1 LPHPVISRQVIV
13 LLAVTGVAPPAV
25 ADQCAWPSAEA
36 AVADATPANDA
47 EASDPDQLPV
57 QIQSGG
63 STEVTREGDAKLTG
77 GVTISQGDRRV
88 TADAASYDA
97 SERRFDVEGNVEFDS
112 PELRLSG
119 GSGSWTALGTG
130 QFTGAEFELPQRPA
144 RGSAAHLEMTREGVL
159 KLDGVRFTTCPVGS
173 TDWELRASSIEI
185 DQATQQGHGRN
196 VRVDLKGI
204 PILYTPVISFPVGPA
219 RKSGFLFPSF
229 GNSDKSGF
237 EVGVPYYFNLAP
249 NYDLTL
255 TPFTMTR
262 RGIGSDVELRGLQP
276 WGGATLAG
284 TLLPHDRVL
293 GERRWVAFSEGELTP
308 WTDARAH
315 WRGEGVSDDEMWKD
329 MRRRIGSQQPRLL
342 ARDAAAEQR
351 FEGWGLSGSL
361 YARALQWQVLQTEE
375 ASTRISAPY
384 QRAPQVGLRLRN
396 QADVGLLAGF
406 LPALARPQLETA
418 LELEYNRF
426 TLPRAA
432 LAGQAAGGERAHLLG
447 SVALPL
453 LDPAWWL
460 VPRLSLNA
468 ASYRTEQAMSDGRR
482 RASRSIPTFSLDT
495 GLVFE
500 RNTRLGERELLQSL
514 EPRLL
519 YVQTPYRAQESLPLY
534 DSAPLD
540 FNFESLYATNSFSGV
555 DRVADARQLSFGG
568 VSRWLN
574 ASDGEEQLRIGVVQR
589 YQFREQRITAEPGT
603 VNRRFSD
610 LLLAGAAHLTRAWW
624 LDAAVQYDPEI
635 ERTERSVLRARYT
648 TTDYRSASLAYR
660 YTRNQ
665 SEQLDLAWQWPL
677 TARKGSGEC
686 AGRWFSAGRI
696 QYSMKDSRVTDSLLG
711 VEYDA
716 GCWVL
721 RMGVERLS
729 TGLSQANT
737 RFLLQLELV
746 GLSRIGA
753 NALKVLRDNVPGYR
767 PLASDGGLPY
777 SP

>member
-1 LPHPVISRQVIV
+1 M
-13 LLAVTGVAPPAV
+13 LLLTAALLTTTPAPAV
-25 ADQCAWPSAEA
+25 CQAEDPGPPLRIA
-36 AVADATPANDA
+36 RQLAPRRERGAVVLQAPLIEGQNGGVLT
-47 EASDPDQLPV
+47 ASGGVRLRHGETLLRAPRLRYDEPRDEVQSDDEV
-57 QIQSGG
+57 QIEHGGNKLSG
-63 STEVTREGDAKLTG
+63 RRLRLQLDAFVGELLEPHYLLSLTG
-77 GVTISQGDRRV
+77 GSGRAARMDFLGDQRLR
-88 TADAASYDA
+88 ADAATYSSCPRGEDGK
-97 SERRFDVEGNVEFDS
+97 E
-112 PELRLSG
+112 
-119 GSGSWTALGTG
+119 
-130 QFTGAEFELPQRPA
+130 PA
-144 RGSAAHLEMTREGVL
+144 
-159 KLDGVRFTTCPVGS
+159 
-173 TDWELRASSIEI
+173 WELRTERLELDLPANEGR
-185 DQATQQGHGRN
+185 ATGAVLRFQG
-196 VRVDLKGI
+196 V
-204 PILYTPVISFPVGPA
+204 PILAAPSFSFPLTSE
-219 RKSGFLFPSF
+219 RKSGWLPPHL
-229 GNSDKSGF
+229 GADNRSGF
-237 EVGVPYYFNLAP
+237 ELAVPYYFNLAP

-262 RGIGSDVELRGLQP
+262 RGFGSDVELRGLQP
-276 WGGATLAG
+276 WGDASIAT
-284 TLLPHDRVL
+284 TLLPNDRVS
-293 GERRWVAFSEGELTP
+293 GNKRWIWASEGELTP
-308 WTDARAH
+308 WSGGRAQ
-315 WRGEGVSDDEMWKD
+315 WQAESVSDDEMWKD
-329 MRRRIGSQQPRLL
+329 MRRRIGSDTPRLL
-342 ARDAAAEQR
+342 ARDASAEQG
-351 FEGWGLSGSL
+351 FAVWGLSGSL
-361 YARALQWQVLQTEE
+361 YARALTWQVLQTPELE
-375 ASTRISAPY
+375 TRITAPY

-406 LPALARPQLETA
+406 LPVLARPQLETA

-432 LAGQAAGGERAHLLG
+432 LPGQAAGGERAHLLG
-447 SVALPL
+447 SIALPL

-482 RASRSIPTFSLDT
+482 RASRSIPTFSLDS

-500 RNTRLGERELLQSL
+500 RSTTLGGRALLQSL

-519 YVQTPYRAQESLPLY
+519 YVQTPYRAQETLPLY

-540 FNFESLYATNSFSGV
+540 FNVESLYATNSFSGV

-574 ASDGEEQLRIGVVQR
+574 ADDGEEQLRVGLVQR

-610 LLLAGAAHLTRAWW
+610 VLLAGAAHLTRAWW

-635 ERTERSVLRARYT
+635 QRTERSVLRARYT
-648 TTDYRSASLAYR
+648 TSDYRTASLAYR
-660 YTRNQ
+660 LTRNQ

-696 QYSMKDSRVTDSLLG
+696 QYSMKDSRVTDSLVG

-746 GLSRIGA
+746 GLSRLGS

-767 PLASDGGLPY
+767 PLASDSGLPS